1 MRIAVYP
8 GTFDPL
14 TRGHEDLVRRGAKI
28 FDKLVVGVAD
38 SPNKKPFFSMDERVQ
53 IAREVLSHYPNVEV
67 KGFRGLLKDFV
78 RENNANVI
86 IRGLRAVSDF
96 EYEFQMAG
104 MNRYLLPDVETM
116 FLTPSDQYQFISGT
130 IVREIASLGGDV
142 SKFVFPSVEHW
153 LNQKLGLTPQQ
164 VINK

>member
-153 LNQKLGLTPQQ
+153 LNQKLGLAPQQ

>member
-38 SPNKKPFFSMDERVQ
+38 SPNKKPFFTMDERVQ

-67 KGFRGLLKDFV
+67 KGFKGLLKDFV
-78 RENNANVI
+78 RSNNANVI

-153 LNQKLGLTPQQ
+153 LNQKLGLTSPQ